1 MIYGYC
7 NNSDVLSAR
16 VCLML
21 CHLVSWNAM
30 IGGYCQ
36 INQLHEALK
45 LFHELHSSTRCMNQ
59 KSLGALEL
67 DEGVHHFFWRE
78 KLDRAVTCVDVCAK
92 CGEIS
97 KARRVFG
104 EMPKKETATWNALIN
119 GHASEALE
127 AFSEMQQEGNK
138 PNYDINMIGVF
149 SACCHGRIWAY
160 PKK

>member
-1 MIYGYC
+1 
-7 NNSDVLSAR
+7 
-16 VCLML
+16 
-21 CHLVSWNAM
+21 
-30 IGGYCQ
+30 
-36 INQLHEALK
+36 
-45 LFHELHSSTRCMNQ
+45 MNQ

-67 DEGVHHFFWRE
+67 DEEVHCFFWRE
-78 KLDRAVTCVDVCAK
+78 KLDRAVNVSTSLVDVRAK

-104 EMPKKETATWNALIN
+104 EMPKKEAATWNALIN
-119 GHASEALE
+119 GHACEALE

-138 PNYDINMIGVF
+138 PNYDITMIGTVF

>member
-1 MIYGYC
+1 
-7 NNSDVLSAR
+7 
-16 VCLML
+16 
-21 CHLVSWNAM
+21 
-30 IGGYCQ
+30 
-36 INQLHEALK
+36 
-45 LFHELHSSTRCMNQ
+45 MNQ

-78 KLDRAVTCVDVCAK
+78 KLDRAVITCRYVCAK

>member
-1 MIYGYC
+1 MKGSI
-7 NNSDVLSAR
+7 
-16 VCLML
+16 
-21 CHLVSWNAM
+21 
-30 IGGYCQ
+30 IFFGGRNLIEQ
-36 INQLHEALK
+36 PL
-45 LFHELHSSTRCMNQ
+45 
-59 KSLGALEL
+59 
-67 DEGVHHFFWRE
+67 
-78 KLDRAVTCVDVCAK
+78 VDVCAK

-119 GHASEALE
+119 GHASEARE

>member
-1 MIYGYC
+1 MKGSI
-7 NNSDVLSAR
+7 
-16 VCLML
+16 
-21 CHLVSWNAM
+21 
-30 IGGYCQ
+30 IFFGGRNLIEQ
-36 INQLHEALK
+36 
-45 LFHELHSSTRCMNQ
+45 
-59 KSLGALEL
+59 SL
-67 DEGVHHFFWRE
+67 
-78 KLDRAVTCVDVCAK
+78 VDVCAK
-92 CGEIS
+92 YGEIS